1 MLLNTFLSFQ
11 LPPFPCCSLSLP
23 TSLFYWFDC
32 YLFLSLF
39 SFFFLRHFPLF
50 SFLSQ
55 PAQDQ
60 AAGGA
65 QSATD
70 KARNLVSQGL
80 DTAQSYLGE
89 GQKKGSEAAAQAQ
102 QVGNDVSKAAEQK
115 AAEAKGA
122 VQGATK

>member
-1 MLLNTFLSFQ
+1 M
-11 LPPFPCCSLSLP
+11 
-23 TSLFYWFDC
+23 
-32 YLFLSLF
+32 
-39 SFFFLRHFPLF
+39 
-50 SFLSQ
+50 
-55 PAQDQ
+55 
-60 AAGGA
+60 
-65 QSATD
+65 
-70 KARNLVSQGL
+70 SQGL